1 MLLPSY
7 PVDDYHTFPTC
18 ILAVTGNVLD
28 WPRVCVCVEIWQVLI
43 TLAGKKLEVTLTKEK
58 PRDRKLRNAN
68 SPRCQSIHC
77 PPALKSVSS
86 KY

>member
-7 PVDDYHTFPTC
+7 PVDDYHTFPTDIGSHWQC
-18 ILAVTGNVLD
+18 TGLAT
-28 WPRVCVCVEIWQVLI
+28 CVCVEIWQVLI
-43 TLAGKKLEVTLTKEK
+43 TLAGKKLEVTLAKEK